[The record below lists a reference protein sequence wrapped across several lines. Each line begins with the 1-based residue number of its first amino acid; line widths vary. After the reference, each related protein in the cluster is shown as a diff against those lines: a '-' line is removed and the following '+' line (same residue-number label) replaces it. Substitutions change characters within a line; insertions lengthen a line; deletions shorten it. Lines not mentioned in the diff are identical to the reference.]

1 MEIVRVTNHNVDEYE
16 GLLKALMPDRYEE
29 SRLEGLE
36 CFALNDNDEI
46 CGILA
51 IDITDELPVIECIY
65 VMPYLRFLGY
75 GERLLSAAE
84 LTLVTNDAPGLVAL
98 YSRDKESGYNSYG
111 FDGILLDVFFESRGY
126 FVTKLEDSDEME
138 DDSIEMM
145 YAMKAF

>member
-1 MEIVRVTNHNVDEYE
+1 MEIVRVTNYNVDEYE
-16 GLLKALMPDRYEE
+16 ELLKVLLPNRYRE

-36 CFALNDNDEI
+36 CFAVNDNDEI

-84 LTLVTNDAPGLVAL
+84 LSLVTNDAPGCVP
-98 YSRDKESGYNSYG
+98 
-111 FDGILLDVFFESRGY
+111 ILSNIQSLQ
-126 FVTKLEDSDEME
+126 M
-138 DDSIEMM
+138 
-145 YAMKAF
+145 